1 MEFTVSGTTVRFDER
16 TMQFAFYRA
25 TVPNGMPALIS
36 SRPCNARKAPSR
48 SRMPLPSPMSSVK
61 PAREPAFA
69 ASSPALGT
77 AHTPLKPMYG
87 WSVPQAMCSSNGF
100 RSMSKA

>member
-16 TMQFAFYRA
+16 TMQFAFTRDGA
-25 TVPNGMPALIS
+25 EW
-36 SRPCNARKAPSR
+36 NACADF
-48 SRMPLPSPMSSVK
+48 K
-61 PAREPAFA
+61 PTLQCAQGTFAFADAASITHEQRETAREPAFA

>member
-16 TMQFAFYRA
+16 TMQFAFTRDGA
-25 TVPNGMPALIS
+25 EWNTCADF
-36 SRPCNARKAPSR
+36 
-48 SRMPLPSPMSSVK
+48 K
-61 PAREPAFA
+61 PTLQCAQGTFAFA
-69 ASSPALGT
+69 GATSITHEQRET
-77 AHTPLKPMYG
+77 ARNRARSTFTGFGHSATPLKPMYG

>member
-16 TMQFAFYRA
+16 TMQFAFTRDGAEWNTCADFKPTLQCTQGTFAFADA
-25 TVPNGMPALIS
+25 TSITHEQRETGT
-36 SRPCNARKAPSR
+36 
-48 SRMPLPSPMSSVK
+48 
-61 PAREPAFA
+61 EPAFA

-87 WSVPQAMCSSNGF
+87 WSAPPAMCSSNGF
-100 RSMSKA
+100 RSMSKG

>member
-16 TMQFAFYRA
+16 TMQFAFTRDGA
-25 TVPNGMPALIS
+25 EWNTCADFKPTLQCAQGTL
-36 SRPCNARKAPSR
+36 R

>member
-16 TMQFAFYRA
+16 TMQFAFTRDGA
-25 TVPNGMPALIS
+25 EW
-36 SRPCNARKAPSR
+36 NACADF
-48 SRMPLPSPMSSVK
+48 K
-61 PAREPAFA
+61 PTLQCAQGTFAFA
-69 ASSPALGT
+69 DAASITHEQRETGT
-77 AHTPLKPMYG
+77 GTGIRSILKPMYG